1 MSPRFFTPERGAITS
16 PLFHAGAGPL
26 LSPRFFTPERGPFER
41 IGVRARLSD
50 VPFRLLGVVADPNQ
64 AADLTGHAFAHYAAS
79 GTDITLLCATGR
91 DWYGAEQLPTVRR
104 LGVRDLVLLDY
115 DLGEL
120 AADALTDVFAD
131 VMACV
136 RPHVVVAD
144 SQLPIRE
151 AVASAFS
158 RVRRASGGSIREAV
172 ASAFSRVRRASGGS
186 SALPAKLYYRL
197 SGSSPLVSVTTAVAI
212 AGESPETFV
221 RAFPDP
227 WVTGV
232 LERDLFA
239 GLRAETTSESV
250 EQQLAG

>member
-1 MSPRFFTPERGAITS
+1 
-16 PLFHAGAGPL
+16 
-26 LSPRFFTPERGPFER
+26 
-41 IGVRARLSD
+41 

-79 GTDITLLCATGR
+79 GTDVTLLCAGGR
-91 DWYGAEQLPTVRR
+91 DWRGAEQLPAVGR

-115 DLGEL
+115 EVRELTAEVLG
-120 AADALTDVFAD
+120 AVFAD
-131 VMACV
+131 VMAGV

-144 SQLPIRE
+144 GEAPIRE

-158 RVRRASGGSIREAV
+158 RVRRAAGGT
-172 ASAFSRVRRASGGS
+172 

-197 SGSSPLVSVTTAVAI
+197 AGSSPLVSVTTAIAI
-212 AGESPETFV
+212 AGKPSEMFV

-239 GLRAETTSESV
+239 GVRPESAAPPSV

>member
-1 MSPRFFTPERGAITS
+1 M
-16 PLFHAGAGPL
+16 
-26 LSPRFFTPERGPFER
+26 
-41 IGVRARLSD
+41 
-50 VPFRLLGVVADPNQ
+50 PFRLLGVVADPNQ

-79 GTDITLLCATGR
+79 GTDNTLLCATGR
-91 DWYGAEQLPTVRR
+91 DWHGAEQLPAVRR

-158 RVRRASGGSIREAV
+158 RVRRASGGS
-172 ASAFSRVRRASGGS
+172 

-197 SGSSPLVSVTTAVAI
+197 SGSSGLVSVTTAVAI

-239 GLRAETTSESV
+239 GLRAETASESV